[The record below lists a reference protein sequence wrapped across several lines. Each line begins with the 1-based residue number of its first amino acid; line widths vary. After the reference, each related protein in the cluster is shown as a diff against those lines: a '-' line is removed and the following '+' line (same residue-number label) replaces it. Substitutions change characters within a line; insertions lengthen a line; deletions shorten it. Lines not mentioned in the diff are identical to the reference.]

1 MIVMT
6 MLLLD
11 YNENGSKKDEEII
24 TLNTILSQF
33 TIKSV
38 YYRSLLFPI
47 TVPTAHNVL
56 RIFAS
61 MIPTIVGL
69 D

>member
-1 MIVMT
+1 MKT
-6 MLLLD
+6 D
-11 YNENGSKKDEEII
+11 QRKDEEII

-38 YYRSLLFPI
+38 YYRTVHYRSLRFPI
-47 TVPTAHNVL
+47 TVPTALNVL
-56 RIFAS
+56 GIFAS
-61 MIPTIVGL
+61 MIPTIVVL